1 MPDDLVAWGLRRR
14 RYKTFCPRSLGSELS
29 VQETVALL
37 PRTRRKPRDRRADL
51 QAWPTPTTCGLCS
64 PNLTTAPLGSRPS
77 ALGNCS
83 HDNQPST
90 PKTGRAMSIAAESR
104 VTVSCLV
111 APVTRDPTT
120 RSCEM
125 PGTEQQQQHTMC
137 NSRGATYLD
146 AQLLLRIHPRSG
158 EDESG
163 LRATRE
169 PKFLTPVARCALSLS
184 IRPHEHL
191 PLPNASTWKQWNTGK
206 PPPCLHSLIPL
217 RPHAPAIRMLSRAA
231 DGGAGGQRITSVA

>member
-1 MPDDLVAWGLRRR
+1 MILSRGGYEGVVTKPSAPGVLA
-14 RYKTFCPRSLGSELS
+14 RSS
-29 VQETVALL
+29 VYRKPWPPSL
-37 PRTRRKPRDRRADL
+37 PPSLPPTRRKPRDRRADL

-163 LRATRE
+163 PRE
-169 PKFLTPVARCALSLS
+169 SQNS
-184 IRPHEHL
+184 
-191 PLPNASTWKQWNTGK
+191 
-206 PPPCLHSLIPL
+206 
-217 RPHAPAIRMLSRAA
+217 
-231 DGGAGGQRITSVA
+231 